1 MDVPDSVRAS
11 MRQTNALFESE
22 VVRKRDIDAL
32 DKVYTTDARIL
43 PPGAD
48 LIEGRAAI
56 KEFWRQA
63 IASLGVTDASLTT
76 VDAEAAGDTVVEIG
90 RAALTLGEGH
100 TVAVKYVVHW
110 KEEDGAWKWRTDIWN
125 MNQ

>member
-32 DKVYTTDARIL
+32 DNVYTADARIL

-76 VDAEAAGDTVVEIG
+76 VDAEAAGDTVVEVG
-90 RAALTLGEGH
+90 RAELTLGEGH
-100 TVAVKYVVHW
+100 AVAVKYVVHW

>member
-1 MDVPDSVRAS
+1 MDVPDSVRAG
-11 MRQTNALFESE
+11 MQQTNALFESE

-63 IASLGVTDASLTT
+63 IASLGVTDARLTT
-76 VDAEAAGDTVVEIG
+76 VDAEAAGDTVVEVG
-90 RAALTLGEGH
+90 RAELTLGEGH
-100 TVAVKYVVHW
+100 AVAVKYVVHW
-110 KEEDGAWKWRTDIWN
+110 KEEDGAWKWRIDIWN

>member
-11 MRQTNALFESE
+11 MQQTNALFESE

-32 DKVYTTDARIL
+32 DKVYTADARIL
-43 PPGAD
+43 PPGGD
-48 LIEGRAAI
+48 LIGGRAAI

-76 VDAEAAGDTVVEIG
+76 VDAEAAGDTVVEVG
-90 RAALTLGEGH
+90 RAELTLGEGH
-100 TVAVKYVVHW
+100 VVAVKYVVHW
-110 KEEDGAWKWRTDIWN
+110 KQEDGSWKWRTDIWN